1 MDLFRDLLDAQ
12 LLDRQQRP
20 LGRVDGITLELREGQ
35 PPRVVA
41 MNVGAGT
48 LADRVHPWLGRVVRR
63 WLMWGLD
70 VSGEPSVIPMSAIRD
85 IGVDV
90 EVALDAERQPD
101 LLQTEK
107 ALRRIVRR
115 IPGGAK

>member
-12 LLDRQQRP
+12 LLDRRQRP

-41 MNVGAGT
+41 MKVGAGT
-48 LADRVHPWLGRVVRR
+48 LADRIHPWLGRFLRR
-63 WLMWGLD
+63 WLMWVG
-70 VSGEPSVIPMSAIRD
+70 VSAEPSVISMSAIRD

>member
-12 LLDRQQRP
+12 LLDRRQRP
-20 LGRVDGITLELREGQ
+20 LGRVDGVTLELREGQ

-48 LADRVHPWLGRVVRR
+48 LADRVHPWFGRVVRR
-63 WLMWGLD
+63 WLTWVLG
-70 VSGEPSVIPMSAIRD
+70 VSAEPSVISMNAIRNID
-85 IGVDV
+85 VDV

-101 LLQTEK
+101 LLQTER